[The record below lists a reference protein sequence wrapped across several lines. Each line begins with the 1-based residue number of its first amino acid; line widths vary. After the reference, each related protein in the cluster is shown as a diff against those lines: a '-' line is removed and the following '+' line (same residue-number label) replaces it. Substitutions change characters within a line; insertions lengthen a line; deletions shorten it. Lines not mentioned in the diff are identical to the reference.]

1 MIDPIFYLSAMLQG
15 RQRMAG
21 GNPAGFGKKRGHFK
35 DPLRSG
41 WTGNPVERDGP
52 PGPREQAKK
61 RQREIS
67 KRGGA

>member
-1 MIDPIFYLSAMLQG
+1 MINPIFYLSAMLQG

-21 GNPAGFGKKRGHFK
+21 GNTAGFGKNRGHFK
-35 DPLRSG
+35 EPLRSG
-41 WTGNPVERDGP
+41 WTGNPIKRGGP

-61 RQREIS
+61 RQHEIS

>member
-1 MIDPIFYLSAMLQG
+1 MIDPIFYLSAMLQD

-21 GNPAGFGKKRGHFK
+21 GNPAGFGKKRVHLK
-35 DPLRSG
+35 EPLRSG
-41 WTGNPVERDGP
+41 WTGNPVERNGP
-52 PGPREQAKK
+52 PGPREQAKQ